1 MEHEAKNFSSIL
13 VQAIKAQGLT
23 TEKLAALSGVSD
35 RFLESL
41 VEEKFDSL
49 PAEPYVRGY
58 LLKIAEVLGLD
69 GEALWAEYL
78 KDNDLIKRAG
88 RGDEFPKNRFAL
100 PKINVKFV
108 LLGILIVA
116 LAAFLFLRLPLFSS
130 GKALE
135 LMNPREDSTIVGG
148 RNFTLEGRIDSVYA
162 LSVNG
167 ERIYPDENG
176 NFEKNVELQEGF
188 NTFVFT
194 FKKALGKEQTL
205 TKQIF
210 YQPVV
215 QTETQ

>member
-1 MEHEAKNFSSIL
+1 MAGENSFSSIL
-13 VQAIKAQGLT
+13 IQAIKARGLT

-49 PAEPYVRGY
+49 PPEPYVRGY

-78 KDNDLIKRAG
+78 KDNNLIRRPGK
-88 RGDEFPKNRFAL
+88 GDELPKNRFAP

-135 LMNPREDSTIVGG
+135 LTSPREDSTVVND
-148 RNFTLEGRIDSVYA
+148 RKFVLEGRIDSVYA

-167 ERIYPDENG
+167 ERIYPDDRDS
-176 NFEKNVELQEGF
+176 FKKDVELQAGF
-188 NTFVFT
+188 NTFIFT
-194 FKKALGKEQTL
+194 FKKALGKEQIL

-215 QTETQ
+215 QNETQ